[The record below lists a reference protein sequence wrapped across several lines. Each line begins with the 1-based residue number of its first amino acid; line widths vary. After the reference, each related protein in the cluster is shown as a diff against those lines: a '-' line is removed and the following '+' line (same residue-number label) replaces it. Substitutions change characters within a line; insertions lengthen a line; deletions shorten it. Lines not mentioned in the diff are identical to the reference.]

1 MLLFPAK
8 QQVLSIY
15 GKILILLTGILFTSQ
30 LVFSQQKQRVDIEQA
45 DFLEANDKI
54 ATNAQR
60 LIGNVKIRHENILMW
75 CDSAY
80 TYTGT
85 NKVDAFGNVHIN
97 QGDTLHLYARKIYYN
112 GDISFASAYQ
122 NVKLVN
128 KNITLY
134 TDTLDYDM
142 AANIGYFDNHG
153 KIVDSLN
160 TLTSI
165 IGKYYLDNELI
176 HFYKNVEAYNDN
188 YTLTSDT
195 LIYNTKNGRVF
206 ITGPTTIRDS
216 TNTLYAEDGWY
227 DTRTGEAELL
237 KNPLVYNEK
246 QRMTANYIKY
256 NELEGDG
263 KALGNV
269 RMEDLENKAIVAGNT
284 ALFNDKNENATVTDS
299 AMLIIYTQND
309 SLYLH
314 ADTLRTMPDTIPDEK
329 IFMTYYGTRFFR
341 TDVQGKCDSMVYYTR
356 DSLVQLFHQPVI
368 WSEGHQLTA
377 DFIEMKQHTDAPDEL
392 IMKNNGFIISKLD
405 SGRFDQ
411 IKGKELTGYL
421 VNSKLNRIEVNGS
434 GQTLYYA
441 RQDEEIIGLNR
452 VESSRIFIKFRE
464 GKIFRISFL
473 QAPDGIL
480 KPLFSLTEEEKTLSG
495 FDWKINLRPLSR
507 YDIFRKTDQ
516 KTESDNNSHSSPA
529 ENKK

>member
-1 MLLFPAK
+1 M
-8 QQVLSIY
+8 
-15 GKILILLTGILFTSQ
+15 
-30 LVFSQQKQRVDIEQA
+30 DIEQA

-60 LIGNVKIRHENILMW
+60 LLGNVKIRHENILMW

-309 SLYLH
+309 SLYL
-314 ADTLRTMPDTIPDEK
+314 
-329 IFMTYYGTRFFR
+329 
-341 TDVQGKCDSMVYYTR
+341 
-356 DSLVQLFHQPVI
+356 
-368 WSEGHQLTA
+368 
-377 DFIEMKQHTDAPDEL
+377 
-392 IMKNNGFIISKLD
+392 
-405 SGRFDQ
+405 
-411 IKGKELTGYL
+411 
-421 VNSKLNRIEVNGS
+421 
-434 GQTLYYA
+434 
-441 RQDEEIIGLNR
+441 
-452 VESSRIFIKFRE
+452 
-464 GKIFRISFL
+464 
-473 QAPDGIL
+473 
-480 KPLFSLTEEEKTLSG
+480 
-495 FDWKINLRPLSR
+495 
-507 YDIFRKTDQ
+507 
-516 KTESDNNSHSSPA
+516 
-529 ENKK
+529 